1 MDANSWSHKI
11 ALICRHYAYTILL
24 HSRIYTLF
32 KVNSLGSSL
41 KLFGIDL
48 IPNAE
53 TQKMNFVLSVLVCGD
68 VGCFLNFPHSPAIV
82 AIVK

>member
-1 MDANSWSHKI
+1 MPILYFYTQDYTHCLK
-11 ALICRHYAYTILL
+11 LIFLC
-24 HSRIYTLF
+24 
-32 KVNSLGSSL
+32 SSL

-48 IPNAE
+48 IPHQPNAE
-53 TQKMNFVLSVLVCGD
+53 IQKMNFVLSVLVCGD

>member
-1 MDANSWSHKI
+1 MRFNGRQFLVSQDCTDLQA
-11 ALICRHYAYTILL
+11 ICLYYTI
-24 HSRIYTLF
+24 LF